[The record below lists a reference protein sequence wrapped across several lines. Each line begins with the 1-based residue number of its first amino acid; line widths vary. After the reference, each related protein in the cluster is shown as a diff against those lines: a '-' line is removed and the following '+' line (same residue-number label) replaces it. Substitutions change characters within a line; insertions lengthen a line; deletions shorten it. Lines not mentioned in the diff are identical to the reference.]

1 MQTIVTNQDA
11 RQKRIDVEVQR
22 AFSECQE
29 AANQGREYIYFSTDK
44 DIQRAVRD
52 TLNEKHKIY
61 VPTIISR
68 YEPSRPA
75 VEHWQDRTEMKLRW

>member
-11 RQKRIDVEVQR
+11 RQKRIDIEVQR

-29 AANQGREYIYFSTDK
+29 AANQGRASIYFSTDK
-44 DIQRAVRD
+44 DIQRDVRD
-52 TLNEKHKIY
+52 TLEEKYKIF

-68 YEPSRPA
+68 YGPSRPA
-75 VEHWQDRTEMKLRW
+75 VEHWQYRTEIKLRW